1 MISNTRQRIGS
12 ELRALRE
19 AQGLSTRE
27 LAERSGLIHS
37 HIVRIESGRYGFSID
52 TLDKLTTALGAV
64 IKIEIPESLC
74 EWRVIE
80 EVKKWGNSLSL
91 HLTHNE
97 DDWVFIDFKNYKIA
111 VAIFE
116 VCDESGIYTE
126 LSVTAN
132 NNGEGKVEFNIP
144 VDSLT
149 SPNHVH
155 LLLDKFI
162 ENLL

>member
-1 MISNTRQRIGS
+1 MNIREEIGAQ
-12 ELRALRE
+12 LRALRE
-19 AQGLSTRE
+19 AKGYTTRQ
-27 LAERSGLIHS
+27 LAENAGIDHS
-37 HIVRIESGRYGFSID
+37 HIAKIERGTYNLRLD
-52 TLDKLTTALGAV
+52 TLYKVATALGAV
-64 IKIEIPESLC
+64 IKIETPESLS

-91 HLTHNE
+91 HLTHDE
-97 DDWVFIDFKNYKIA
+97 DDWVFIDFKNYKIIVA
-111 VAIFE
+111 VLE

-132 NNGEGKVEFNIP
+132 NNGEEKLKFNIP

>member
-1 MISNTRQRIGS
+1 MNIREEIGAQLRTIREMKGLTIRQV
-12 ELRALRE
+12 
-19 AQGLSTRE
+19 
-27 LAERSGLIHS
+27 AEKAGIDHS
-37 HIVRIESGRYGFSID
+37 HIAKIERGTYNLRID
-52 TLDKLTTALGAV
+52 TLDKVTTALGVA
-64 IKIEIPESLC
+64 IKIESPEPLC

-80 EVKKWGNSLSL
+80 EVKKWGNSLGL

-97 DDWVFIDFKNYKIA
+97 DDWVFIDFKNYKIT
-111 VAIFE
+111 VAILE

-126 LSVTAN
+126 LSVTVN
-132 NNGEGKVEFNIP
+132 NNGEEKVEFNIP

-149 SPNHVH
+149 SPDRVH

>member
-1 MISNTRQRIGS
+1 MSNNIRQRIGA

-19 AQGLSTRE
+19 AKGLTTRE
-27 LAERSGLIHS
+27 LAERCSLIHS

-52 TLDKLTTALGAV
+52 TLEKLTTALGAV
-64 IKIEIPESLC
+64 IKIETPESLC
-74 EWRVIE
+74 EWRIIE

-97 DDWVFIDFKNYKIA
+97 DDWVFIDFKNYKIT

-132 NNGEGKVEFNIP
+132 NNGEEVEINTP

-149 SPNHVH
+149 SPNQVH

-162 ENLL
+162 EDLL

>member
-1 MISNTRQRIGS
+1 M
-12 ELRALRE
+12 RE
-19 AQGLSTRE
+19 AKGLTTRE
-27 LAERSGLIHS
+27 LAELAGLTHS
-37 HIVRIESGRYGFSID
+37 HIVRIESGYYGFSID
-52 TLDKLTTALGAV
+52 TLDKLVSALGAV
-64 IKIEIPESLC
+64 IKIETPESLC

-97 DDWVFIDFKNYKIA
+97 DDWVFIDFKNYKIT
-111 VAIFE
+111 VAILE
-116 VCDESGIYTE
+116 VCDESGIYRE

-132 NNGEGKVEFNIP
+132 SEEKVEFNIP

-149 SPNHVH
+149 SPNHIH

>member
-1 MISNTRQRIGS
+1 MVFSNVKKIGFR
-12 ELRALRE
+12 LRTLRE
-19 AQGLSTRE
+19 EQGLTTRE
-27 LAERSGLIHS
+27 LAEKAGIDHS
-37 HIVRIESGRYGFSID
+37 HIAKIERGTYNLRID
-52 TLDKLTTALGAV
+52 TLYKVVTALGAV
-64 IKIEIPESLC
+64 IKIETPESLC

-97 DDWVFIDFKNYKIA
+97 DDWVFIDFKDYKIT

-132 NNGEGKVEFNIP
+132 NNGEEKVEFNIP

-149 SPNHVH
+149 SPKYVH

>member
-1 MISNTRQRIGS
+1 MNIREEIGS
-12 ELRALRE
+12 RLRALRE
-19 AQGLSTRE
+19 KQRLTTRE
-27 LAERSGLIHS
+27 LAEKAGIDHS
-37 HIVRIESGRYGFSID
+37 HIAKIERGTYNLRVD
-52 TLDKLTTALGAV
+52 TLHKVVTALGAV
-64 IKIEIPESLC
+64 IKIETPESLC

-97 DDWVFIDFKNYKIA
+97 DDWVFIDFKNYKIT
-111 VAIFE
+111 VAILE
-116 VCDESGIYTE
+116 VCDESGLYTE
-126 LSVTAN
+126 LSVTAY
-132 NNGEGKVEFNIP
+132 NNGEEKVEFNIP

-149 SPNHVH
+149 SPDRVH

>member
-1 MISNTRQRIGS
+1 MMTDIRQRIGA
-12 ELRALRE
+12 ELRTLRE
-19 AQGLSTRE
+19 AEGLTIRQV
-27 LAERSGLIHS
+27 AEKAGIDHS
-37 HIVRIESGRYGFSID
+37 HIAKIERGTYNLRID
-52 TLDKLTTALGAV
+52 TLDKVTIALGVA
-64 IKIEIPESLC
+64 IKIESPEPLC
-74 EWRVIE
+74 VWSVIE
-80 EVKKWGNSLSL
+80 EVKKWGNSLGL
-91 HLTHNE
+91 HLIHDD
-97 DDWVFIDFKNYKIA
+97 DDWVFIDFKNYKIT

-132 NNGEGKVEFNIP
+132 NNGEEKVEFNIP

>member
-1 MISNTRQRIGS
+1 MSNTRQRIGS

-27 LAERSGLIHS
+27 LAKRSGLIHS
-37 HIVRIESGRYGFSID
+37 HIVRIESGRYSFSID

-64 IKIEIPESLC
+64 IKIETPESLC

-97 DDWVFIDFKNYKIA
+97 DDWVFVDFKNYKIS

-132 NNGEGKVEFNIP
+132 NNGEEEVEFNIP
-144 VDSLT
+144 VNNLI

-155 LLLDKFI
+155 LLLDNFI
-162 ENLL
+162 QNLL

>member
-1 MISNTRQRIGS
+1 MNIREKLGA

-19 AQGLSTRE
+19 AKGYTVRE
-27 LAERSGLIHS
+27 LAERAGLGHT

-52 TLDKLTTALGAV
+52 TLDKVVTALGAV

-97 DDWVFIDFKNYKIA
+97 DEWVFIDFKNYKIT
-111 VAIFE
+111 VAILE

-132 NNGEGKVEFNIP
+132 DGEEESEFNIP

>member
-1 MISNTRQRIGS
+1 MSNNIRQRMGAQ
-12 ELRALRE
+12 LRALRE
-19 AQGLSTRE
+19 AKGYTVRE
-27 LAERSGLIHS
+27 LAENAGIDHS
-37 HIVRIESGRYGFSID
+37 HIAKIERGTYNLRLD
-52 TLDKLTTALGAV
+52 TLYKVVTALGAV
-64 IKIEIPESLC
+64 IKIETPESLC

-97 DDWVFIDFKNYKIA
+97 DDWVFIDFKNYKIT
-111 VAIFE
+111 VAILE

-132 NNGEGKVEFNIP
+132 NNGEEKVEFNIP